1 MKTNNL
7 TTKRFVIRKSLL
19 GTNTVITF
27 TNNKNNTFTYDHDE
41 IYSTFQE
48 KFESMPCF
56 QEYKSYTN
64 SNTVPKFCRELSEI
78 TEVESNVVV
87 GGMPVQEKSFA

>member
-1 MKTNNL
+1 MNNI
-7 TTKRFVIRKSLL
+7 TTKRFVIRKSLI

-27 TNNKNNTFTYDHDE
+27 TNNKDITFTYDHDE

-48 KFESMPCF
+48 KFESMKCF

-64 SNTVPKFCRELSEI
+64 SNTVPAFARNLAEI
-78 TEVESNVVV
+78 
-87 GGMPVQEKSFA
+87 A

>member
-1 MKTNNL
+1 MNNL
-7 TTKRFVIRKSLL
+7 TTNRFVIRKSLI
-19 GTNTVITF
+19 GTNSVITF
-27 TNNKNNTFTYDHDE
+27 TNNKDITFTYDHDE

-48 KFESMPCF
+48 KFESMKCF

-78 TEVESNVVV
+78 V
-87 GGMPVQEKSFA
+87 

>member
-1 MKTNNL
+1 MKTNKL

-19 GTNTVITF
+19 DTNTVITF
-27 TNNKNNTFTYDHDE
+27 TNKKGVTFTYDHDE

-64 SNTVPKFCRELSEI
+64 SNTVPKFCRELSTI
-78 TEVESNVVV
+78 T
-87 GGMPVQEKSFA
+87 K

>member
-7 TTKRFVIRKSLL
+7 TTKRFVIRKSLR
-19 GTNTVITF
+19 GTNTIITF
-27 TNNKNNTFTYDHDE
+27 TNKKGYKFTYDHDE

-56 QEYKSYTN
+56 QQYKSYTN
-64 SNTVPKFCRELSEI
+64 SNTVPKFCREYSEI
-78 TEVESNVVV
+78 LDHLVSE
-87 GGMPVQEKSFA
+87 

>member
-19 GTNTVITF
+19 DTNTIITF
-27 TNNKNNTFTYDHDE
+27 TNNKNITYTYDHDE

-56 QEYKSYTN
+56 QQYKSYTN
-64 SNTVPKFCRELSEI
+64 SNTVPKFCRELSEM
-78 TEVESNVVV
+78 S
-87 GGMPVQEKSFA
+87 

>member
-7 TTKRFVIRKSLL
+7 TTKRFVIRKSVL

-27 TNNKNNTFTYDHDE
+27 TNNKEVTFTYDHDE
-41 IYSTFQE
+41 IYSTYQE
-48 KFESMPCF
+48 KFETMNCF
-56 QEYKSYTN
+56 QQYKSYTN

-78 TEVESNVVV
+78 S
-87 GGMPVQEKSFA
+87 

>member
-1 MKTNNL
+1 MKTNNI

-19 GTNTVITF
+19 DTNTVITF
-27 TNNKNNTFTYDHDE
+27 TNNKNVTFTYDHDE

-78 TEVESNVVV
+78 T
-87 GGMPVQEKSFA
+87 Q

>member
-7 TTKRFVIRKSLL
+7 TTKRFVIRKSLI
-19 GTNTVITF
+19 GTNTIITF
-27 TNNKNNTFTYDHDE
+27 TNNKNITFTYDHDE

-48 KFESMPCF
+48 KFETMNCF

-64 SNTVPKFCRELSEI
+64 SNTVPAFARNLAEI
-78 TEVESNVVV
+78 AE
-87 GGMPVQEKSFA
+87 

>member
-7 TTKRFVIRKSLL
+7 TTKRFVIRKSLI
-19 GTNTVITF
+19 GTNSVITF
-27 TNNKNNTFTYDHDE
+27 TNKKDITYTYDHDE

-48 KFESMPCF
+48 KFENMKCF

-64 SNTVPKFCRELSEI
+64 SNIVPKFCRDISEV
-78 TEVESNVVV
+78 T
-87 GGMPVQEKSFA
+87 

>member
-19 GTNTVITF
+19 DTNTVITF
-27 TNNKNNTFTYDHDE
+27 TNKKNITFTYDHDE

-64 SNTVPKFCRELSEI
+64 SNTVPKFCRELK
-78 TEVESNVVV
+78 SN
-87 GGMPVQEKSFA
+87 

>member
-1 MKTNNL
+1 MNNNKL

-19 GTNTVITF
+19 GKNTVITF
-27 TNNKNNTFTYDHDE
+27 TNNKNVTFTYDHDE

-48 KFESMPCF
+48 KFETMNCF
-56 QEYKSYTN
+56 QQYKSYTN

-78 TEVESNVVV
+78 S
-87 GGMPVQEKSFA
+87 

>member
-1 MKTNNL
+1 MKNSNKL

-19 GTNTVITF
+19 DTNTVITF
-27 TNNKNNTFTYDHDE
+27 TNKKNVTFTYDHDE

-64 SNTVPKFCRELSEI
+64 SNTVPKFCRELATISE
-78 TEVESNVVV
+78 
-87 GGMPVQEKSFA
+87 

>member
-27 TNNKNNTFTYDHDE
+27 TNNKNVTFTYDHDE

-48 KFESMPCF
+48 KFETMNCF
-56 QEYKSYTN
+56 QQYKSYTN
-64 SNTVPKFCRELSEI
+64 SNTVPKFCRELSE
-78 TEVESNVVV
+78 
-87 GGMPVQEKSFA
+87 KS